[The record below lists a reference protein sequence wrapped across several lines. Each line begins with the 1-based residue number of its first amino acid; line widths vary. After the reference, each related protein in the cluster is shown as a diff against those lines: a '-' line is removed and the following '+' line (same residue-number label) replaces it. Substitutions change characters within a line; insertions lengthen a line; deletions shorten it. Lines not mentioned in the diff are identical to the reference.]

1 MLGPRDQDDL
11 IPDLF
16 RRSGVRVA
24 DLVRAA
30 SDRGRAMSEENVE
43 IVRIAFDVIYGS
55 TSEATPTGVWTR
67 RHSKRAAEV
76 LDPNIEMHGTIGGLW
91 EGRSARGLSE
101 MFNSFEAEDLE
112 AWDERRLEPQRFLH
126 IDDRVVV
133 LDARV
138 PARQRQRHRSRE
150 RYGGC
155 LHGARRAGD
164 IGPAVHGSGR
174 RSRSRRAVGVGD
186 VGGERGDR
194 FAACSTPGIAGTRK
208 SCWR

>member
-1 MLGPRDQDDL
+1 
-11 IPDLF
+11 
-16 RRSGVRVA
+16 
-24 DLVRAA
+24 
-30 SDRGRAMSEENVE
+30 MSEENVE

-91 EGRSARGLSE
+91 EGRIARGLSE

-133 LDARV
+133 LM
-138 PARQRQRHRSRE
+138 HE
-150 RYGGC
+150 Y
-155 LHGARRAGD
+155 RRGR
-164 IGPAVHGSGR
+164 GSGIEVETDT
-174 RSRSRRAVGVGD
+174 AVVFTVHEGRVILVQPYMDQAEGLK
-186 VGGERGDR
+186 
-194 FAACSTPGIAGTRK
+194 AAGLSE
-208 SCWR
+208 